1 MGIPF
6 LKMRRVPRRFPWR
19 VPTRFTSM
27 LMIPLFL
34 TWIPGCAGP
43 EPEPETTDA
52 GPDQAQVIA
61 EEVMEAMGGRDNWDA
76 TRYIRFSF
84 FGFRTH
90 YWDKHEGRHRLSW
103 TDRESGQSHVIL
115 MNLNTGEG
123 QAFVDGSE
131 VTDIEARNQSLER
144 ARGAW
149 INDTYWLLM
158 PYKLQD
164 PGVDLAYDGEEV
176 VDGAVYDK
184 LHLSF
189 SEVGNTPGDEYW
201 AYINRETRLMD
212 KWVYLLQLR
221 EGQDERSRGEWKWN
235 DWRRHGDILLS
246 AERERM
252 DGQKRSHEDLAV
264 LEFVDDRVFTSS
276 DPVSPEMVRERTG
289 QPEPGVSDSPG
300 ASESPGAQDGA
311 TRQPATTQPAEG
323 SE

>member
-1 MGIPF
+1 
-6 LKMRRVPRRFPWR
+6 
-19 VPTRFTSM
+19 
-27 LMIPLFL
+27 MIPLCLFWL
-34 TWIPGCAGP
+34 AGCAGQ
-43 EPEPETTDA
+43 ESEPETADTV
-52 GPDQAQVIA
+52 PDRAQVIA
-61 EEVMEAMGGRDNWDA
+61 DEVMEAMGGRDNWDA

-90 YWDKHEGRHRLSW
+90 YWDKHDGRYRVSW

-123 QAFVDGSE
+123 SAFVDGSE
-131 VTDIEARNQSLER
+131 VTDVEERERSLER

-158 PYKLQD
+158 PYKLRD

-176 VDGAVYDK
+176 VDGTVYDK

-189 SEVGNTPGDEYW
+189 NEVGNTPGDEYW

-264 LEFVDDRVFTSS
+264 LEFVDDQVFTSP
-276 DPVSPEMVRERTG
+276 DPVSPEMVGEQST
-289 QPEPGVSDSPG
+289 
-300 ASESPGAQDGA
+300 
-311 TRQPATTQPAEG
+311 QPATTQPAEG

>member
-1 MGIPF
+1 MGCP
-6 LKMRRVPRRFPWR
+6 LTTSRRAVPRHLAL
-19 VPTRFTSM
+19 
-27 LMIPLFL
+27 LMVPLFL
-34 TWIPGCAGP
+34 SWVPGCAGP
-43 EPEPETTDA
+43 DSDPGSSDA
-52 GPDQAQVIA
+52 SRDQAQVIA
-61 EEVMEAMGGRDNWDA
+61 EEVMEAMGGQESWDA

-90 YWDKHEGRHRLSW
+90 YWDKSTGRYRVSW
-103 TDRESGQSHVIL
+103 TDRESGESHVIL

-123 QAFVDGSE
+123 RAFTDGTE
-131 VTDIEARNQSLER
+131 VTDAEARNRFLER

-164 PGVDLAYDGEEV
+164 PGVDLAYAGEEV
-176 VDGAVYDK
+176 VDGIAYDK

-189 SEVGNTPGDEYW
+189 NNVGNTPGDEYW

-235 DWRRHGDILLS
+235 DWRQYGDILLS

-252 DGQKRSHEDLAV
+252 DGQKRSHEDVAV
-264 LEFVDDRVFTSS
+264 FGHVDDLVFTSPA
-276 DPVSPEMVRERTG
+276 PVSPAMMRERTDAG
-289 QPEPGVSDSPG
+289 GPGDSVG
-300 ASESPGAQDGA
+300 LDASEVPNTSGEPLD
-311 TRQPATTQPAEG
+311 TRPADTQPADR
-323 SE
+323 SD

>member
-1 MGIPF
+1 MGCP
-6 LKMRRVPRRFPWR
+6 LVTSRRVVPRHLALLL
-19 VPTRFTSM
+19 VPV
-27 LMIPLFL
+27 FL
-34 TWIPGCAGP
+34 AGLLGCAGP
-43 EPEPETTDA
+43 DSDSGTSDA
-52 GPDQAQVIA
+52 SRDQARVIA
-61 EEVMEAMGGRDNWDA
+61 EEVMDAMGGRESWNA

-90 YWDKHEGRHRLSW
+90 YWDKSTGRYRVSW
-103 TDRESGQSHVIL
+103 TDRGSGESHVIL

-123 QAFVDGSE
+123 RAFTDGTE
-131 VTDIEARNQSLER
+131 ITDAEARNRFLER

-164 PGVDLAYDGEEV
+164 PGVDLVYDGEEV
-176 VDGAVYDK
+176 VDGVVYDK

-189 SEVGNTPGDEYW
+189 NDVGNTPGDEYW

-235 DWRRHGDILLS
+235 DWRQYGDILLS

-252 DGQKRSHEDLAV
+252 DGQKRSHEDVAV
-264 LEFVDDRVFTSS
+264 FEHVDGIVFTSPA
-276 DPVSPEMVRERTG
+276 PVSPAMLRERAEAG
-289 QPEPGVSDSPG
+289 GPVGSGGPG
-300 ASESPGAQDGA
+300 ASEGSGASEAPGASGESPD
-311 TRQPATTQPAEG
+311 TRPADTQPADP

>member
-6 LKMRRVPRRFPWR
+6 LTTRRVPRR
-19 VPTRFTSM
+19 
-27 LMIPLFL
+27 IPLRITTML
-34 TWIPGCAGP
+34 TIPLCLLWFAGCAGS
-43 EPEPETTDA
+43 ESEPETADA
-52 GPDQAQVIA
+52 GPDQARVIA
-61 EEVMEAMGGRDNWDA
+61 KEVMEAMGGQDSWNA

-90 YWDKHEGRHRLSW
+90 YWDKHDGRYRVSW

-123 QAFVDGSE
+123 NAFIDGAE
-131 VTDIEARNQSLER
+131 VADAEERNRSMER

-164 PGVDLAYDGEEV
+164 PGVDLVYDGEEV
-176 VDGAVYDK
+176 VDGTVYDK

-189 SEVGNTPGDEYW
+189 NEVGNTPGDEYW

-212 KWVYLLQLR
+212 RWVYLLQLR

-264 LEFVDDRVFTSS
+264 LEFVDDRVFASP
-276 DPVSPEMVRERTG
+276 DPVSPEMVREQTSR
-289 QPEPGVSDSPG
+289 
-300 ASESPGAQDGA
+300 
-311 TRQPATTQPAEG
+311 PATTQPAEG
-323 SE
+323 SG

>member
-1 MGIPF
+1 MGCPS
-6 LKMRRVPRRFPWR
+6 MTSRRLAPRHA
-19 VPTRFTSM
+19 V
-27 LMIPLFL
+27 LLLIPLFL
-34 TWIPGCAGP
+34 LWVPGCAGP
-43 EPEPETTDA
+43 DPDPGEADA
-52 GPDQAQVIA
+52 SRDQAGIIA
-61 EEVMEAMGGRDNWDA
+61 EEVMEALGGQESWHA

-90 YWDKHEGRHRLSW
+90 YWDKSTGRHRVSW
-103 TDRESGQSHVIL
+103 TDRESGQSHVVL

-123 QAFVDGSE
+123 RAYTDGTE
-131 VTDIEARNQSLER
+131 ITDAEALNRFLER

-164 PGVDLAYDGEEV
+164 PGVDLAYAGEEV
-176 VDGAVYDK
+176 VDGIVYDK

-189 SEVGNTPGDEYW
+189 NDVGNTPGDEYW

-235 DWRRHGDILLS
+235 DWRSYGGIMLS

-252 DGQKRSHEDLAV
+252 DGQKRSHEDVAV
-264 LEFVDDRVFTSS
+264 FEHVDDVVFTSPA
-276 DPVSPEMVRERTG
+276 PVSPEMMREG
-289 QPEPGVSDSPG
+289 AGPGAAEDSGVSGELPG
-300 ASESPGAQDGA
+300 TRSADTRPADG
-311 TRQPATTQPAEG
+311 PE
-323 SE
+323 

>member
-6 LKMRRVPRRFPWR
+6 LKTHWIPRRVPPRIA
-19 VPTRFTSM
+19 TM
-27 LMIPLFL
+27 LMIPLL
-34 TWIPGCAGP
+34 ITWIPGCAGP
-43 EPEPETTDA
+43 ESEPETADA
-52 GPDQAQVIA
+52 GGDQAQVIA
-61 EEVMEAMGGRDNWDA
+61 EEVMEAMGGRDNWNA

-90 YWDKHEGRHRLSW
+90 YWDKHDGRHRLSW

-123 QAFVDGSE
+123 QAFIDGVE
-131 VTDIEARNQSLER
+131 VTDAEARSQALER

-176 VDGAVYDK
+176 VDGIVYDK

-189 SEVGNTPGDEYW
+189 NEVGNTPGDEYW

-235 DWRRHGDILLS
+235 DWRSHGDILLS

-264 LEFVDDRVFTSS
+264 LEFVDDRVFTSP
-276 DPVSPEMVRERTG
+276 DPVSPDMVREQTG
-289 QPEPGVSDSPG
+289 QPDPG
-300 ASESPGAQDGA
+300 ASESTGAQDGA
-311 TRQPATTQPAEG
+311 ATQPATTQPAEG